1 MEILFIRHGEPNYE
15 KLSNYSIPSY
25 LAGLSVE
32 GVGQAELLAD
42 NPILKDAGVIV
53 SSPYTRALQTAAI
66 ISRKTGVG
74 IVVEP
79 GLHEWLEDVTHTRTT
94 NPYYGKL
101 AYHEFLEHKGKHDS
115 SCEYDWESA
124 EDVAKRAFEVIQRYH
139 NLNFDKIIVVAHAML
154 IRTFGYD
161 KQKFP
166 YCSIYH
172 YDFNDN
178 SKYEGFV
185 PWNG

>member
-1 MEILFIRHGEPNYE
+1 MEVLFIRHGEPNYE
-15 KLSNYSIPSY
+15 KLESYSLPSY
-25 LAGLSVE
+25 LASLSFE
-32 GVGQAELLAD
+32 GTSQAELLASD
-42 NPILKDAGVIV
+42 HELKNAGVIV

-66 ISRKTGVG
+66 ISRKTGIG

-79 GLHEWLEDVTHTRTT
+79 GLHEWFEDTTHTRTM

-101 AYHEFLEHKGKHDS
+101 AYHEFLEHNGVHNS
-115 SCEYDWESA
+115 TCEYDWESA
-124 EDVAKRAFEVIQRYH
+124 EDVAKRAFDVLQRYY
-139 NLNFDKIIVVAHAML
+139 NLGFEKIIVVAHAML
-154 IRTFGYD
+154 IRTFGYS

-166 YCSIYH
+166 YCSIYR
-172 YDFNDN
+172 YTFDDN